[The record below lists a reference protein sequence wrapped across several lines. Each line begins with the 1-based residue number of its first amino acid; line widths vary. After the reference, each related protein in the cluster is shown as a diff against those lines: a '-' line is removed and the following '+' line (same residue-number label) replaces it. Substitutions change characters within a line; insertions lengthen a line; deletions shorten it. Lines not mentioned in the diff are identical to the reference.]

1 MGYTDILIMR
11 IQLVHYGNIWD
22 YDGNVLVVPSK
33 LGLKKPTASFNL
45 KKTMESMNQPINDG
59 DLDVPYNEPYMILA
73 SGKFED
79 LATLRTVMI
88 QELTA
93 ESNTKNWLVVT
104 GT

>member
-22 YDGNVLVVPSK
+22 YDGNVLVLPSK
-33 LGLKKPTASFNL
+33 LGLKKPTASFTP

-73 SGKFED
+73 SGNFED
-79 LATLRTVMI
+79 LARLRTVMI